1 MPSPMC
7 LKDLQRFLAERLQWL
22 TKATEQDES
31 LQLLKNY
38 YQNGWPDRKS
48 EVNKLVLPYWNC
60 RHEIH
65 AVKGLL
71 LKGNSLI
78 IPKEL
83 RPEIL
88 KMIHNGHQGIEKSK
102 NFARGVVYWPLM
114 SHDIQQCVENCEICL
129 SHRNANPPQP
139 LMSHKISS
147 FPWEK
152 VGIDFLQFKGQTIVV
167 VEDYY
172 SNYIEIANVS
182 STGAKALINVLK
194 PIFSRHGI
202 PVKIMSDNGPPYSSQ
217 EFKQFIDSWGICHTT
232 SSPYLSR
239 SNGLV
244 ESGVKIIKRIL
255 TKCAESGDDPHLAL
269 LQYRTTPRGNL
280 PSPAELLMSRRL
292 RTLIPTVVKH
302 LQPKITSHKEYR
314 KIKQHNNVK
323 QKFYFD
329 KNLRSCLKSRKE
341 IG

>member
-1 MPSPMC
+1 
-7 LKDLQRFLAERLQWL
+7 
-22 TKATEQDES
+22 
-31 LQLLKNY
+31 
-38 YQNGWPDRKS
+38 
-48 EVNKLVLPYWNC
+48 
-60 RHEIH
+60 
-65 AVKGLL
+65 
-71 LKGNSLI
+71 
-78 IPKEL
+78 
-83 RPEIL
+83 
-88 KMIHNGHQGIEKSK
+88 
-102 NFARGVVYWPLM
+102 M

-329 KNLRSCLKSRKE
+329 KKSKELSKVKKGDRVMFKKSPDSKWQSGKVIKECDEPRSFIVEAPDGCTFRRNRQHLLCPPSSSLNKENIPENLTESQEISQSQKEEVRKE
-341 IG
+341 EPIKGILKTRSGRQVNLPVRFQD